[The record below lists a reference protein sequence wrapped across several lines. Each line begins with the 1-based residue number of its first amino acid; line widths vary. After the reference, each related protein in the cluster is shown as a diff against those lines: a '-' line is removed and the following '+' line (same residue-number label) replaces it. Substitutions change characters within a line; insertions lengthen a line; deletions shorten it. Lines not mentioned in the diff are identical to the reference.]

1 MPPNFNPVPQ
11 QQQQQQAPVPH
22 REPSV
27 SRNQPKSRYAPSMPP
42 MRARP
47 RVRRRIR
54 VSADFSL

>member
-1 MPPNFNPVPQ
+1 MPPNLNSVPQ

-27 SRNQPKSRYAPSMPP
+27 SRHQPKSRYAPSMPP

-47 RVRRRIR
+47 RVSRQLW